1 MPTYS
6 TAPVGDLLRDWRQR
20 RQMSQLQLSSR
31 AEVSTRHLSYL
42 ETGRSKPTPGM
53 IARLAH
59 HLDVPLR
66 ERNQLMLSAGFA
78 PPHPERGLEAPEL
91 LAVSGALQS
100 VLDAH
105 LPFPALLLDRWW
117 DVVDRNAATDL
128 LLVGCA
134 AHLLEP
140 PVNAV
145 RVTLHPDGLAPRI
158 RNLGQWRSHLIGQVQ
173 ARAERTGDERL
184 RELAHEVVA
193 YPGDDVGPLA
203 RTDVVVPL
211 QLVTGVGDLSF
222 FSIASIVESALD
234 VTVDELRI
242 EAFYP
247 ADDATRK
254 VLSAPR

>member
-1 MPTYS
+1 MSVHS
-6 TAPVGDLLRDWRQR
+6 TAAVGDLLRDWRLR
-20 RQMSQLQLSSR
+20 RKFSQLELSSR
-31 AEVSTRHLSYL
+31 AAVSTRHLSYL
-42 ETGRSKPTPGM
+42 ETGRSHPTPSM
-53 IARLAH
+53 ITRLAH

-78 PPHPERGLEAPEL
+78 PTHPERGLEAPEL

-128 LLVGCA
+128 LLAGCA
-134 AHLLEP
+134 AHLLDP

-145 RVTLHPDGLAPRI
+145 RLTLHPEGLAPRI
-158 RNLGQWRSHLIGQVQ
+158 RNLGQWRAHLIGQVR
-173 ARAERTGDERL
+173 ARAERIGDERL
-184 RELAHEVVA
+184 RELAVEAIA
-193 YPGDDVGPLA
+193 YPGDDVGPPA
-203 RTDVVVPL
+203 HTDVVVPL
-211 QLVTGVGDLSF
+211 QLVTEAGELSF

-247 ADDATRK
+247 ADGATREA
-254 VLSAPR
+254 LSAPR